1 MVEISAKTYENN
13 GVEVVVD
20 NNRTLWLNEKH
31 IEERLHYKNSPG
43 ITWKYHPD
51 FRKCRYEIVDEPKK
65 ATKQNILKWKI
76 SIKFNKIL

>member
-1 MVEISAKTYENN
+1 MVEINAKTYENN

-43 ITWKYHPD
+43 IT
-51 FRKCRYEIVDEPKK
+51 
-65 ATKQNILKWKI
+65 
-76 SIKFNKIL
+76 